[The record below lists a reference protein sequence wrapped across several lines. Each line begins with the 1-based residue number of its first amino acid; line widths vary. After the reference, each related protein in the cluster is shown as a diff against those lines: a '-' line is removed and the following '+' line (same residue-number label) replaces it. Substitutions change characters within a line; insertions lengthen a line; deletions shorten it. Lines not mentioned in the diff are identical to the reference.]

1 MSGRKSRDDRARAE
15 ARAPRTNAPPRAP
28 EPTGMAAPLNPR
40 RIGAY
45 LGLAVLGA
53 LVQLAGSLVQG
64 AWFPGGLLLAL
75 AGGAGVFYGGR
86 LLTRTQLGALAPAAG
101 WLVALFVV
109 LAGRPEG
116 DALFGGG
123 DEIALALFALGGM
136 VVAVIC
142 ATFSGGPLSA
152 NDQERSG
159 R

>member
-1 MSGRKSRDDRARAE
+1 MSVKKNRARAE

-45 LGLAVLGA
+45 IALAILGA
-53 LVQLAGSLVQG
+53 LVAVAGALVQA
-64 AWFPGGLLLAL
+64 AWFPGGLLLGL
-75 AGGAGVFYGGR
+75 AGAAGVFYAGR
-86 LLTRTQLGALAPAAG
+86 LLTRTQLGAFVPAAG
-101 WLVALFVV
+101 WLVAVVVV
-109 LAGRPEG
+109 LNGRPEG
-116 DALFGGG
+116 DFFFGGG
-123 DEIALALFALGGM
+123 DEIALALFVLGGM

-142 ATFSGGPLSA
+142 ATFAGGSISA